1 MSSAVLVLLLAV
13 GAVATL
19 AAQGSGGGKP
29 TPMIK
34 GTVKWFNDA
43 IIVPIN
49 NLLSG
54 TGITLDRY
62 EGPRL
67 DGIGIRIEPPL
78 GVMVTDNNSPPK
90 HATAGGKM
98 PRPTATKK
106 IVGVFETTVAFAAEP
121 GAEPWAT
128 MTASNA
134 GAAEGIPHDKTDGLG
149 GRGGF
154 VWGMRLR
161 SLPPGGLLV
170 QFSSEYYQLT
180 ADGSGVV
187 HLEEV
192 SLTTVPPVPGG
203 PGVLNRRPFDHI
215 GNFNCIEVAG
225 QLLAGWPP
233 QQATKKI
240 VGWRSGIELDADVE
254 WEAAAAGDRRPVI
267 VMDITIEPAHIAKAT
282 PWKHHDINFAG
293 KKVDFVAT
301 RDGEPLATMDCP
313 EPEAGAAPAPY
324 VLELSDQGGSLPIYD
339 AATGNGCLL
348 TWQPA
353 TATSPASVSLDLL
366 P

>member
-1 MSSAVLVLLLAV
+1 MSRRTVWVMSSAVLVLLLAV
-13 GAVATL
+13 GAVVTL
-19 AAQGSGGGKP
+19 AAPGSGGGNP

-54 TGITLDRY
+54 TGITIDRY

-90 HATAGGKM
+90 HATAAGGKM
-98 PRPTATKK
+98 PPPSATKK
-106 IVGVFETTVAFAAEP
+106 IVGMFQTEVAFAAAP
-121 GAEPWAT
+121 GEEPWAV
-128 MTASNA
+128 MTATNA
-134 GAAEGIPHDKTDGLG
+134 GAAETYDWGLSLFSLLP
-149 GRGGF
+149 GR
-154 VWGMRLR
+154 
-161 SLPPGGLLV
+161 LLV

-180 ADGSGVV
+180 AEGSGT
-187 HLEEV
+187 LALGP
-192 SLTTVPPVPGG
+192 SPTAAPPPPGG

-215 GNFNCIEVAG
+215 GNFICIEVAG

-233 QQATKKI
+233 QQAIKKI
-240 VGWRSGIELDADVE
+240 VGWRSGIELDAAVE

-267 VMDITIEPAHIAKAT
+267 VMNITIEPAHIAKAT
-282 PWKHHDINFAG
+282 PWKHDDINFAG
-293 KKVDFVAT
+293 KKVDFATT

-324 VLELSDQGGSLPIYD
+324 VLELSDQGGRLACYD
-339 AATGNGCLL
+339 ATGRGYLL

-353 TATSPASVSLDLL
+353 ATPGASVSLDLL